1 MNYFRNT
8 ISVLTI
14 GLILTAC
21 GKNKA
26 EQMLYDY
33 QAENVKAMNF
43 ALEDLD
49 FEIGQIEKIGVVTA
63 ADSASYYKQQFAELW
78 TGDPVKAEAI
88 ADTLSFEYVKEA
100 LESAIATQDTLKN
113 LYQEALIAASAG
125 GRYSSESKYRRQR
138 NKAIED
144 RLSYEKSLSQVKTVE
159 VYYDSFRQNPD
170 SVLSA
175 KYEATYS
182 SLNPL
187 LNNAKQTYNKV
198 FYTNAEQTK
207 FVIAESL
214 Q

>member
-8 ISVLTI
+8 VSVLTI

-33 QAENVKAMNF
+33 QAENAKAMNF
-43 ALEDLD
+43 AIEDLD
-49 FEIGQIEKIGVVTA
+49 FDIKQIEKIGVVTA
-63 ADSASYYKQQFAELW
+63 ADSVSYYKQQLAEYW
-78 TGDPVKAEAI
+78 VGDPVRAKAI
-88 ADTLSFEYVKEA
+88 ADTISFEYVKGA
-100 LESAIATQDTLKN
+100 LESAIATQDTMVN
-113 LYQEALIAASAG
+113 LYQEALLEVAG
-125 GRYSSESKYRRQR
+125 TSSYSLEREYERKR
-138 NKAIED
+138 NKASDEW
-144 RLSYEKSLSQVKTVE
+144 LSLQKTLSKINILE
-159 VYYDSFRQNPD
+159 IYFDSFSQKPD

>member
-8 ISVLTI
+8 VSVLTI

-33 QAENVKAMNF
+33 QAENAKAMNF

-49 FEIGQIEKIGVVTA
+49 FDIKTIEKVGVVVA
-63 ADSASYYKQQFAELW
+63 ADSAGYYKQQLAEYW
-78 TGDPVKAEAI
+78 TGDSAKAEAI
-88 ADTLSFEYVKEA
+88 ADTLSFEYV
-100 LESAIATQDTLKN
+100 ESALKAAIAQKDTLSKS
-113 LYQEALIAASAG
+113 YQELVLLVVG
-125 GRYSSESKYRRQR
+125 TGRYSAERKYENLRDEALAEWLRFSKELIRV
-138 NKAIED
+138 KKI
-144 RLSYEKSLSQVKTVE
+144 EKSH
-159 VYYDSFRQNPD
+159 DSLAQNPD
-170 SVLSA
+170 SVLSS

-182 SLNPL
+182 SINPL